1 MEMITVRSS
10 AIAAVGYDPV
20 TRHMRI
26 SFRSGGTY
34 DFCGVPKNVYEQ
46 FMASASMGR
55 YYHAHIENRY
65 RC

>member
-1 MEMITVRSS
+1 
-10 AIAAVGYDPV
+10 
-20 TRHMRI
+20 MRI